1 MAPAGHDPDPVILSS
16 DGLED
21 ELASTDRSTARAA
34 RYRMSTQIAA
44 SGSDFLV
51 LNDAGE
57 HVLRIDGHLLA
68 DGDTIYVKHL
78 AQQIQYRT
86 NARLARKQGRL
97 EITDMDGN
105 VAAAILRKQIS
116 PLRDRFAIELV
127 GGPMLSVDGNVA
139 NHEYSISG
147 IDGVVAEVS
156 CRWFRARNSY
166 GVEIKPGQPD
176 TLLIT
181 AILAM
186 DSMIFGAA

>member
-1 MAPAGHDPDPVILSS
+1 MAPTGRDPDPVILSS
-16 DGLED
+16 DGLEAD
-21 ELASTDRSTARAA
+21 LASTDRPTARAA

-68 DGDTIYVKHL
+68 DEDTISVEHL
-78 AQQIQYRT
+78 ARQIRYQAI
-86 NARLARKQGRL
+86 ARLAPKQDRL
-97 EITDMDGN
+97 EITDVDGQE
-105 VAAAILRKQIS
+105 AAAILRKQIS
-116 PLRDRFAIELV
+116 PLRDHFSIELV

-186 DSMIFGAA
+186 DSMIFGAD